1 MTIKADP
8 KQSAYGFVLE
18 LDEFE
23 KIAKDEILSAK
34 EFFKRSF
41 YKKQKQMEWI
51 TDDKTIF
58 EEMEPLEEDEE
69 NLFEINHKKKEED
82 VTLEAKIDI
91 LKKNISNL
99 EFALINMKN
108 ILIDKIK

>member
-99 EFALINMKN
+99 AFALINMKN
-108 ILIDKIK
+108 ILLDKIK

>member
-58 EEMEPLEEDEE
+58 EEMEPLEED
-69 NLFEINHKKKEED
+69 

-108 ILIDKIK
+108 ILLDKIK

>member
-1 MTIKADP
+1 
-8 KQSAYGFVLE
+8 
-18 LDEFE
+18 
-23 KIAKDEILSAK
+23 
-34 EFFKRSF
+34 
-41 YKKQKQMEWI
+41 MEWI

-58 EEMEPLEEDEE
+58 EEMEPL
-69 NLFEINHKKKEED
+69 EED

-108 ILIDKIK
+108 ILLDKIK